1 MKRYD
6 DDEVARIQAVL
17 RVNANE
23 RLRKLRDAAH
33 ELGHVRLDNE
43 LSTVI
48 NEINGEANKLDHPL
62 P

>member
-6 DDEVARIQAVL
+6 DAVIERLQAVL
-17 RVNANE
+17 RVNTNE
-23 RLRKLRDAAH
+23 RLRKLRDAAR

-43 LSTVI
+43 LSTAI
-48 NEINGEANKLDHPL
+48 SEINGEANKLDHPL